1 MTMNLI
7 YSSRAKNDLAKIDWR
22 LREDIITK
30 LDYTMSANDPSQ
42 FMTQLQNEN
51 LYKIEANKYVTV
63 GRIINDSFSV
73 VSILPKQTIKLP
85 IVS

>member
-1 MTMNLI
+1 MNLI
-7 YSSRAKNDLAKIDWR
+7 YSSRAKDELAKIDWR

-30 LDYTMSANDPSQ
+30 LDYTMSSNDPTQ

-63 GRIINDSFSV
+63 GRIVNDNFSI

-85 IVS
+85 TI

>member
-1 MTMNLI
+1 MNLI
-7 YSSRAKNDLAKIDWR
+7 YSSRAKDELAKIDWR

-30 LDYTMSANDPSQ
+30 LDYTMSSNDPIQ

-63 GRIINDSFSV
+63 GRIVNDNFSI

-85 IVS
+85 TI